1 MLSIYFGSPGCGKT
15 TLIAKTAK
23 RDKSYKY
30 IFTNV
35 ELSSITHNF
44 LQSSDLQNLGSWTPC
59 PNSLLLLDEAGIE
72 YNNRKYKSMSQSTI
86 AWFKLHRHFG
96 VDVNVYSQ
104 SWDDVDITLRRLA
117 DRYFYL
123 RKIGCFTL
131 SRRVYKTVMVDD
143 VTHQIIDGYRMERG
157 IWLLLQ
163 PLRLFGL
170 GNIFSGLR
178 GWGLTFRPF
187 YYKYFNTHSVPADV
201 PALVGSPR
209 SSKK

>member
-15 TLIAKTAK
+15 TLIVKTAK
-23 RDKSYKY
+23 RDKSHKF

-44 LQSSDLQNLGSWTPC
+44 LKSSDLQTLGSWTPC
-59 PNSLLLLDEAGIE
+59 SDSLLLLDEAGIE

-123 RKIGCFTL
+123 RSACGRGMGLKIKLALNCG
-131 SRRVYKTVMVDD
+131 K
-143 VTHQIIDGYRMERG
+143 
-157 IWLLLQ
+157 
-163 PLRLFGL
+163 LF
-170 GNIFSGLR
+170 
-178 GWGLTFRPF
+178 
-187 YYKYFNTHSVPADV
+187 
-201 PALVGSPR
+201 R
-209 SSKK
+209 SLKKIA

>member
-1 MLSIYFGSPGCGKT
+1 MQNAKIHTKT
-15 TLIAKTAK
+15 HCAHRRGYVRSTHPSAPLKE
-23 RDKSYKY
+23 RGY
-30 IFTNV
+30 IN
-35 ELSSITHNF
+35 
-44 LQSSDLQNLGSWTPC
+44 
-59 PNSLLLLDEAGIE
+59 
-72 YNNRKYKSMSQSTI
+72 I

-123 RKIGCFTL
+123 RKIGPFTL

-143 VTHQIIDGYRMERG
+143 TTHQIIDGYRMERG

-187 YYKYFNTHSVPADV
+187 YYKYFDTHSVPAGV
-201 PALVGSPR
+201 PALVGYSR
-209 SSKK
+209 LSGNQD